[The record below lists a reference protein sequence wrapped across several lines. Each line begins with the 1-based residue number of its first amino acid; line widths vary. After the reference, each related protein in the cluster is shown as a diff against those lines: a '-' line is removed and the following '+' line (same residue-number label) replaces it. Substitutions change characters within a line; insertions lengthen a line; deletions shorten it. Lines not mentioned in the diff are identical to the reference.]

1 MNLHTVEL
9 FSGLSDQQLDA
20 LLHGSRTRFFSK
32 GTVVVHEGELGQALF
47 IIKSGSLKVYLNDD
61 EGKEV
66 VLSTLGPGEY
76 FGELALIDHAARS
89 ASIAA
94 LEPSELLQVPKEA
107 FQELLRQHP
116 EVVHMVL
123 RNLVGQV
130 RRLSDNIRTLAL
142 LDVFGRIVRLL
153 TSLGIEDPQGRLV
166 ITPKLTQREIANR
179 VGSSREMVSRI
190 LKDLAIGGYITI
202 DSDSMMVNKK
212 FPARW

>member
-1 MNLHTVEL
+1 MNLQTVEL

-32 GTVVVHEGELGQALF
+32 GTVVVHEGEPGQALF
-47 IIKSGSLKVYLNDD
+47 IIKSGSLKAYLNDD

-94 LEPSELLQVPKEA
+94 LETSELLQVPKEA
-107 FQELLRQHP
+107 FQELLEQHP
-116 EVVHMVL
+116 EVVHTL
-123 RNLVGQV
+123 IRNLVGQV

-153 TSLGIEDPQGRLV
+153 TSLGVEDTQGRLM
-166 ITPKLTQREIANR
+166 IAPKLTQREIANR

-202 DSDSMMVNKK
+202 DSDSIVVNKK

>member
-47 IIKSGSLKVYLNDD
+47 IVQSGSLKVYLNDD

-94 LEPSELLQVPKEA
+94 LEPSELVQVPKEA

-153 TSLGIEDPQGRLV
+153 TSLGTEDAQGRLI

-190 LKDLAIGGYITI
+190 LKDLVIGGYITI

>member
-47 IIKSGSLKVYLNDD
+47 IIKSGSLKAYLNDD

-94 LEPSELLQVPKEA
+94 LEPSELVQVPKEA

-153 TSLGIEDPQGRLV
+153 TSLGTEDAQGRLI

-190 LKDLAIGGYITI
+190 LKDLVIGGYITI

>member
-47 IIKSGSLKVYLNDD
+47 IIKSGSLKAYLNDD

-94 LEPSELLQVPKEA
+94 LEPSELVQVPKEA

-153 TSLGIEDPQGRLV
+153 TSLGTEDAQGRLI